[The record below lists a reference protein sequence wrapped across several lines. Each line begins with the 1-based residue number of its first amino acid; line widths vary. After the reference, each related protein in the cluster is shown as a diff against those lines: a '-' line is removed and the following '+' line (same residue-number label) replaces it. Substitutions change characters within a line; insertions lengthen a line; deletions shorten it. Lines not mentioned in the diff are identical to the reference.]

1 VANTRL
7 CDIATRI
14 NILRGIPHEST
25 RISDGFIGSLDDI
38 QRLADQVRGMPPF
51 FVQGDTFAMF
61 DQALDQL
68 ERSASI
74 ETLFVGRMV
83 LPPTDSEEDSEK
95 EPNEPDHGSDSDS
108 AASEQLTSMTQEQ
121 PNSPRQPDQASTP
134 PLSPESPPPH
144 HSTTTEQITTRRN
157 IISSLETILASP
169 DATTRETF
177 SPVRQAMDEM
187 SALLEEARDD
197 QPDATV
203 LDLVSDAQWLFWRL
217 ARRAFPGAET
227 AGMARPALSLM
238 WRWGNTQADDPK
250 ECKREGRRD

>member
-1 VANTRL
+1 MRL
-7 CDIATRI
+7 
-14 NILRGIPHEST
+14 
-25 RISDGFIGSLDDI
+25 SDGFIGSLDDI
-38 QRLADQVRGMPPF
+38 QRLADQVRSMPPF
-51 FVQGDTFAMF
+51 FVQEDTFAMF

-83 LPPTDSEEDSEK
+83 LPPTDPEEDSEK
-95 EPNEPDHGSDSDS
+95 EPNEPDHGPDPAD
-108 AASEQLTSMTQEQ
+108 AEQLTSMTQEQ
-121 PNSPRQPDQASTP
+121 PTSPPQPDQASTP
-134 PLSPESPPPH
+134 LLSPESPPPRH
-144 HSTTTEQITTRRN
+144 PTTTEQITTLRN

-169 DATTRETF
+169 DAPTRETF

-187 SALLEEARDD
+187 SALLEETRDD

-227 AGMARPALSLM
+227 AGTARPALSLL
-238 WRWGNTQADDPK
+238 WRRGNTQADDPK
-250 ECKREGRRD
+250 ECKREGRGA